1 MHNISRACSI
11 SPVSHK
17 GLAGLDSPENC
28 YAVRSL
34 RRRRSWLGRRKPKP
48 TAMAIGIAINTRV
61 SVEVVEIFPTNIP
74 RVNVVD
80 LPFGSFAVTTTRWEP
95 DFVPAGNLN
104 VPLTV
109 PSMPTTAVP
118 NCVGVENNHTSTE
131 EPGLKPPTLILISSP
146 AFK

>member
-1 MHNISRACSI
+1 M
-11 SPVSHK
+11 
-17 GLAGLDSPENC
+17 
-28 YAVRSL
+28 
-34 RRRRSWLGRRKPKP
+34 
-48 TAMAIGIAINTRV
+48 AINTRV
-61 SVEVVEIFPTNIP
+61 RVEVVEISPTRIP
-74 RVNVVD
+74 SVNVVG
-80 LPFGSFAVTTTRWEP
+80 LPFGNFVEITIRWEP

-146 AFK
+146 AFR